1 MQAKAKLQGDH
12 HGLSLPRLLRDEL
25 SLPACLFPTSPGG
38 WDWGVWGSWRFPTPP
53 CREGGVYHWLC
64 PPAAGQQREHVG
76 REQIAQDPCR
86 HTECQCPASV
96 LVPCS
101 GHGIFRFHD
110 GERCW
115 PWVLGAGSVISI
127 ALVLQVPPKVDVP
140 PFRVRCREACKCP
153 PRTSPVTAMALS
165 VAVCVLGIA
174 GDHAPPPRA
183 GHLPWGGVEGPGGGS
198 GEPS

>member
-1 MQAKAKLQGDH
+1 MQAKAKLRGDH

-115 PWVLGAGSVISI
+115 PWVLGAGCWQCHFHCIGS
-127 ALVLQVPPKVDVP
+127 
-140 PFRVRCREACKCP
+140 
-153 PRTSPVTAMALS
+153 TSPTQGRCPSLQGPVQGGLQMPPENISSDSHGPERGCLH
-165 VAVCVLGIA
+165 A
-174 GDHAPPPRA
+174 GNCR
-183 GHLPWGGVEGPGGGS
+183 
-198 GEPS
+198 